1 MYDTAVSATT
11 IPNVSQPPHAVM
23 RGLGLLGIMF
33 EVGRGVGVYVVAAS
47 GTAVS
52 APPSILSLHTLLYA
66 GMH

>member
-1 MYDTAVSATT
+1 MRRRLA
-11 IPNVSQPPHAVM
+11 QPYPLPLSFVAPHTVM